1 MNRSPML
8 RPFFLLLVA
17 LALLAS
23 PAIMSSGDGMAS
35 AHSAMSQAG
44 EMQGHC
50 PGDSGGPGDREMS
63 CVSACAALP
72 ATESRVVEPT
82 RPANGQ
88 FAPVAHQ
95 VFVGVQPEGETP
107 PPRIAPEI

>member
-1 MNRSPML
+1 ML

-17 LALLAS
+17 LALLVS
-23 PAIMSSGDGMAS
+23 PMVMLSGDGMAA
-35 AHSAMSQAG
+35 AHSAMPQAG

-50 PGDSGGPGDREMS
+50 PGDSGGPGGTVPDRDIS

-72 ATESRVVEPT
+72 ATETPVVEPI
-82 RPANGQ
+82 RPASSR
-88 FAPVAHQ
+88 FAPAAHQ

-107 PPRIAPEI
+107 PPRIGPEI